1 METLRFRLDGFE
13 GPLDLM
19 LHLIQRHKLDIYDV
33 EITRLLD
40 QYLDFIE
47 QMQAADLE
55 IASEFLAMAARLVY
69 IKTMSLLP
77 QHEEETAELKRELE
91 GQLLE
96 YHLCK
101 LVAQVLRERCR
112 FEESFSRKP
121 QKLEKDGSYR
131 LTHPKEQLREAYLAA
146 VGKAKRKLP
155 PPRTAFNGIVSRRI
169 VTVESRIFYLLD
181 ALYRTGEADY
191 QALFLGQER
200 SELVATFLA
209 MLELVKSGRI
219 RVSDDQRR
227 VYFNRGPENSPQES
241 TSWK

>member
-101 LVAQVLRERCR
+101 LVAQVLRGLLLPPDPSQRTAAGSLSRRCR
-112 FEESFSRKP
+112 
-121 QKLEKDGSYR
+121 Q
-131 LTHPKEQLREAYLAA
+131 
-146 VGKAKRKLP
+146 GKAEASP
-155 PPRTAFNGIVSRRI
+155 AP
-169 VTVESRIFYLLD
+169 
-181 ALYRTGEADY
+181 YR
-191 QALFLGQER
+191 F
-200 SELVATFLA
+200 
-209 MLELVKSGRI
+209 
-219 RVSDDQRR
+219 
-227 VYFNRGPENSPQES
+227 
-241 TSWK
+241 